1 MCFFKTSDNKKNTQ
15 KNHNTHDPLL
25 TRRALKNDDGGGFNN
40 GCDIQTCTYVASS
53 DNITTLHCTALSLA
67 GPWRRG
73 ARGAGGREERS
84 PRRLEAHWRAP
95 RHRAREGIADE
106 THHSLDGFISLER
119 PCVWAGRICQTTDS
133 K

>member
-1 MCFFKTSDNKKNTQ
+1 MTTAAA
-15 KNHNTHDPLL
+15 L
-25 TRRALKNDDGGGFNN
+25 TTGVIYKRALTSRPRTISLHF
-40 GCDIQTCTYVASS
+40 TA
-53 DNITTLHCTALSLA
+53 LHCHWPGRGGA
-67 GPWRRG
+67 GRG
-73 ARGAGGREERS
+73 ARGREERS